1 METNM
6 KKETLHVTFT
16 EPGGGCLRAA
26 LGDKPEESVISLV
39 DDLSFGPISP
49 YDLEDRRAYF
59 DSLFADVESQSYYR
73 MDMPKIKDF
82 WDRSSSTSAKR
93 IVWFTRRSSMEY
105 TGFLELLSREDDP
118 FDLLVVDLTEG
129 VDIID
134 EKEDRGPYR
143 IVPASLGEMRGEWL
157 IPQAK
162 NARALTEKEAGYY
175 LEVWDRLRSE
185 NSMNRTIWRGQLYSA
200 NESMFDEHIL
210 NVVPSNWISVA
221 RLMGEVLA
229 KVTDEY
235 HLTSDSI
242 LYSRLLN
249 LAEKGLI
256 ETEGNPYS
264 MRHLKVRRIP

>member
-1 METNM
+1 MDMN
-6 KKETLHVTFT
+6 KETLHVTFT
-16 EPGGGCLRAA
+16 DPGGGCLRAA

-39 DDLSFGPISP
+39 DDLSLGPISP

-82 WDRSSSTSAKR
+82 WNRSSSTSSKR
-93 IVWFTRRSSMEY
+93 IAWFTRRSSMEY

-143 IVPASLGEMRGEWL
+143 IVPTSLGEMRSEWL
-157 IPQAK
+157 VPQVK
-162 NARALTEKEAGYY
+162 NSRPLTKKEVEYY
-175 LEVWDRLRSE
+175 LAIWDQLRLE

-200 NESMFDEHIL
+200 NEVWFDENIL
-210 NVVPSNWISVA
+210 NVAPSNWKSAASIV
-221 RLMGEVLA
+221 GEVLG

-235 HLTSDSI
+235 HLTCDSF
-242 LYSRLLN
+242 LYSRLLS

-256 ETEGNPYS
+256 ETEGNPCS
-264 MRHLKVRRIP
+264 MRHFKVRRIP